1 MLQPVAATMPHWSPY
16 LAPVAAAHHSQRRAL
31 AAPGAGT
38 GAADVDVRLLL
49 EHHVDEQV
57 FIDVLLVGGPNSLK

>member
-16 LAPVAAAHHSQRRAL
+16 LRAGRGAQHPQRRPLAAAGARA
-31 AAPGAGT
+31 

-57 FIDVLLVGGPNSLK
+57 VVDVLLVRSGRCS

>member
-16 LAPVAAAHHSQRRAL
+16 LQPGRGAHHPQGGAL
-31 AAPGAGT
+31 AAAGARAGPA
-38 GAADVDVRLLL
+38 GVDVRLLL

-57 FIDVLLVGGPNSLK
+57 VADVLLVRSARCS